1 MALLDMQGSQLAV
14 RPFLGFSGDVVSENN
29 VGIIVGAEYDITE
42 GVSLNVEGRFIDES
56 ASTGSLRYRF

>member
-1 MALLDMQGSQLAV
+1 
-14 RPFLGFSGDVVSENN
+14 VSENN

-56 ASTGSLRYRF
+56 AATGSLRYRF